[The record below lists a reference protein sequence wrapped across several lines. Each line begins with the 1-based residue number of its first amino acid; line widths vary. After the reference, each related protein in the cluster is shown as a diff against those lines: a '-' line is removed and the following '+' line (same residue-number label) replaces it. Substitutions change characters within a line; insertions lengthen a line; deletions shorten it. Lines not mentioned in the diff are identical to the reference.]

1 MGLSTGQSW
10 ALTPR
15 EIIALRKV
23 RDDAKR
29 EELQRWAIERMDFR
43 NVHFR
48 GESHRQEWTLV
59 ELVGPTNSP
68 PVPPVS
74 EEHGT
79 FEAER
84 MRIQALTASIKQ
96 GMVDDSMLPPF
107 ARMTAAEKEKRQIA
121 AKALSVSPGRNR

>member
-23 RDDAKR
+23 RDEAKS
-29 EELQRWAIERMDFR
+29 EELKRWAIERMDFR

-48 GESHRQEWTLV
+48 GEGHTQAWTL
-59 ELVGPTNSP
+59 EEFIKTPETGSQKIDHPDSG
-68 PVPPVS
+68 VS
-74 EEHGT
+74 

-84 MRIQALTASIKQ
+84 MRIQALTAAMKQ
-96 GMVDDSMLPPF
+96 GIVDDSMLPPF
-107 ARMTAAEKEKRQIA
+107 ARMTAEERAKREK
-121 AKALSVSPGRNR
+121 KALRSA